1 MKSKNSIRNT
11 LAILACL
18 TAAQLSADVP
28 PEQKPEVEHLINYLE
43 TSNCSMVRNGSTHK
57 GAAATKHVRR
67 KYKHFRN
74 DIGST
79 EEFIELSA
87 TKSTMSGKPY
97 EVHCPG
103 KPPKESAAWLL
114 EELEIYRGVRP

>member
-1 MKSKNSIRNT
+1 MKIREFFRTT

-18 TAAQLSADVP
+18 TATQLFADVP
-28 PEQKPEVEHLINYLE
+28 LGQKQEVEHLINYLE
-43 TSNCSMVRNGSTHK
+43 TSNCSMVRNGNAHK
-57 GAAATKHVRR
+57 GAEATKHVRR
-67 KYKHFRN
+67 KYKHFRD

-103 KPPKESAAWLL
+103 ERPRESADWLL
-114 EELEIYRGVRP
+114 EELEAYRGAQP